1 LGLGTLDNEGTE
13 AVERTLTVSEADL
26 LAALE
31 EVRRD
36 STGEG
41 ALTATE
47 IAEVLFG
54 EADLTPR
61 TKIEKTRRLLKRLQA
76 RGALH
81 RVRKDVPG
89 LAGMKKELAYQLRDK
104 PGEKEE

>member
-1 LGLGTLDNEGTE
+1 MGLGALDNEGTE

-54 EADLTPR
+54 EADFAPR
-61 TKIEKTRRLLKRLQA
+61 TKIAKTRALLRRLQA
-76 RGALH
+76 SGELRQ
-81 RVRKDVPG
+81 VRKDMLG
-89 LAGMKKELAYQLRDK
+89 LGGIKKERAYQLRDK